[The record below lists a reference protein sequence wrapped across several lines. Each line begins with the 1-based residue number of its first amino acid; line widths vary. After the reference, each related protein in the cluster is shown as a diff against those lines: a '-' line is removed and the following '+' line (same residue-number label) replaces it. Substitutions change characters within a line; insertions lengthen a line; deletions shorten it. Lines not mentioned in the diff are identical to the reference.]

1 MQAVLADQLVA
12 LATTVNPL
20 SLSLRLVVL
29 LAVLA
34 RSKINYVVVHFGR
47 CLASAEVV
55 YRVV

>member
-34 RSKINYVVVHFGR
+34 RSKINYVVVRFGR

>member
-12 LATTVNPL
+12 LATTVNPV

-34 RSKINYVVVHFGR
+34 RSKINYVVVRFGR